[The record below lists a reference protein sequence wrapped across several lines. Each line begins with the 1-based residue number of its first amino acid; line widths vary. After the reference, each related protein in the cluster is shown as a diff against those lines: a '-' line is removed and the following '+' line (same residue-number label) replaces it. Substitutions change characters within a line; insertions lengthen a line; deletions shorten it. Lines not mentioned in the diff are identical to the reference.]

1 MRWEKYVKSDS
12 QLKHISSDR
21 IPGAASITT
30 SRGTFVNGVS
40 LCISNWGTHPSVRT
54 CSCRLSHH
62 RRGKRRPV
70 HPPIIQCHWL
80 EQTMIQKWDYL
91 SLWSIIQYEGPAANV
106 YQSMIHI
113 IGHNWYS
120 ICQRQTSADTSEVR
134 ILKYWKAQG
143 FYQNKPKPGR
153 KYHIMALPQ
162 TDQQRFVKVIFTD
175 ICSQAAPLLAHLHSV
190 IILPF
195 LS

>member
-1 MRWEKYVKSDS
+1 MEKKKVKSDS

-54 CSCRLSHH
+54 CSCGLSHH

-80 EQTMIQKWDYL
+80 EQTVIQKWDYL
-91 SLWSIIQYEGPAANV
+91 SLWSIIQYEGPAANI

-120 ICQRQTSADTSEVR
+120 IRQRQTSADTSEVR
-134 ILKYWKAQG
+134 YWNTEKPRDFTRTNQKQG
-143 FYQNKPKPGR
+143 ENIISWH
-153 KYHIMALPQ
+153 YHKQISRDLWRLSSL
-162 TDQQRFVKVIFTD
+162 T
-175 ICSQAAPLLAHLHSV
+175 SAPEQH
-190 IILPF
+190 PY
-195 LS
+195 